1 MRDRPPVL
9 SVLVEDNHT
18 KNIIGRDE
26 TLIPGKSTIIVQH
39 VFIYIVIYYIIY
51 MHYLYY
57 MHYMYY
63 IYILYILYTL

>member
-39 VFIYIVIYYIIY
+39 VFIYI
-51 MHYLYY
+51 
-57 MHYMYY
+57 
-63 IYILYILYTL
+63 